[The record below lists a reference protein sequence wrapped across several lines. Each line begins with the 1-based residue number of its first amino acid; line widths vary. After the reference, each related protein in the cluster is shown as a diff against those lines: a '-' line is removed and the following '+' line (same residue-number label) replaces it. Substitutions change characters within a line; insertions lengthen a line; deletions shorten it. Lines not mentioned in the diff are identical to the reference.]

1 MEWQV
6 VTVIIALSGFAI
18 SIITPIIKLTK
29 SITTLTVTLKQVDS
43 RLTAQE
49 QSSKNSHKRLWEKN
63 EEQDEKLNDHERRI
77 TLIERK

>member
-18 SIITPIIKLTK
+18 SIITPIIKLTN
-29 SITTLTVTLKQVDS
+29 SITTLTVTLKQVDN

>member
-29 SITTLTVTLKQVDS
+29 SITTLTVTLKQVDN

>member
-6 VTVIIALSGFAI
+6 VTVIIALAGFAI

-29 SITTLTVTLKQVDS
+29 SITTLTVTLEQVDN

-63 EEQDEKLNDHERRI
+63 EEQDEILNDHEKRI

>member
-18 SIITPIIKLTK
+18 SIITPIIKLTN
-29 SITTLTVTLKQVDS
+29 SITTLTVTLKQVDN

-49 QSSKNSHKRLWEKN
+49 QSSKNSHKRLGEKN

>member
-49 QSSKNSHKRLWEKN
+49 QSSKNSHKRLGEKN

>member
-1 MEWQV
+1 MEWQI

>member
-6 VTVIIALSGFAI
+6 VTVIIALAGFAI

-29 SITTLTVTLKQVDS
+29 SITTLTVTLEQVDN